1 VFCNNKGNEM
11 CLNDIKISLQE
22 AEDCLYNVN
31 HDQRLISREL
41 SELEIAL
48 AHCLVLIEK
57 VIEETTK

>member
-1 VFCNNKGNEM
+1 M

-22 AEDCLYNVN
+22 AEDCLYKVN
-31 HDQRLISREL
+31 HEQRLVSREL

-57 VIEETTK
+57 VIEETK